1 MMKKKNIFWLS
12 ALIVSLVV
20 GVFAWKNY
28 GNQTDEISK
37 SQEKKVKEL
46 LMKSSEDINSGM
58 ESVQRLSMLENNN
71 IQKIKN

>member
-12 ALIVSLVV
+12 TLVVSLVI
-20 GVFAWKNY
+20 GVFAWNNY
-28 GNQTDEISK
+28 TAQTDEISK